1 MSINEDESL
10 SEFIN
15 QAAIKEVEKEIKEL
29 EKKLM
34 EVSADKNTMTGGK

>member
-1 MSINEDESL
+1 MSVNEDESL

-15 QAAIKEVEKEIKEL
+15 QEAIKEVEKEVKEL

-34 EVSADKNTMTGGK
+34 EVSADKNTMTGGR